1 MKTKSLLT
9 NLLVHLFIIAF
20 GFVMIYPLLW
30 MLGSSFKP
38 QVEIFSTVSLI
49 PENPTFENYIKGWQ
63 GVASI
68 PFVTFLINGIVVSL
82 LCVAGNI
89 ISGSLTA
96 FAFARLKFRLKG
108 IFFVLMLVTM
118 MIPTH
123 AVLIPQYIVFNKLSL
138 IDTYIPL
145 TLPKFF
151 AVESFFV
158 FLMVQFMRG
167 IPRDLDEAA
176 YADGGNAFY
185 VYSWIMLPLT
195 IPAIVTTA
203 IFSFMWTWNDFFS
216 QLLYLNNPEKYT
228 IALGLRLFMDSTGE
242 SSWGSLFAMS
252 IVSLI
257 PVLFIFIFLQ
267 KYLVE
272 GITAGSVKG

>member
-1 MKTKSLLT
+1 MRTKSLLS
-9 NLLVHLFIIAF
+9 NIFVHILIIAF

-30 MLGSSFKP
+30 MFGTSFKP
-38 QVEIFSTVSLI
+38 QMELFSSASLF
-49 PENPTFENYIKGWQ
+49 PEQPTFENYIKGWQ
-63 GVASI
+63 GVAGI
-68 PFVTFLINGIVVSL
+68 PFVKFIWNGIIVAS
-82 LCVAGNI
+82 LCVVGNI

-96 FAFARLKFRLKG
+96 FAFARLQFKLRGL
-108 IFFVLMLVTM
+108 FFVLMLLTM

-176 YADGGNAFY
+176 YVDGGNAFY

-252 IVSLI
+252 FVSLI

>member
-1 MKTKSLLT
+1 
-9 NLLVHLFIIAF
+9 
-20 GFVMIYPLLW
+20 
-30 MLGSSFKP
+30 
-38 QVEIFSTVSLI
+38 
-49 PENPTFENYIKGWQ
+49 
-63 GVASI
+63 
-68 PFVTFLINGIVVSL
+68 
-82 LCVAGNI
+82 
-89 ISGSLTA
+89 
-96 FAFARLKFRLKG
+96 
-108 IFFVLMLVTM
+108 M

-176 YADGGNAFY
+176 YVDGGNAFY

-252 IVSLI
+252 FVSLI

>member
-1 MKTKSLLT
+1 MKTKSLLS
-9 NLLVHLFIIAF
+9 NILVHAFIIVF

-30 MLGSSFKP
+30 MFGTSFKP
-38 QVEIFSTVSLI
+38 QMELFSSASLF
-49 PENPTFENYIKGWQ
+49 PEHPTFENYIKGWQ
-63 GVASI
+63 GVAGI
-68 PFVTFLINGIVVSL
+68 PFVKFIWNGIIVAS
-82 LCVAGNI
+82 LCVIGNI

-96 FAFARLKFRLKG
+96 FAFSRLQFRLRG
-108 IFFVLMLVTM
+108 IFFVLMLLTM

-242 SSWGSLFAMS
+242 SSWGALFAMS
-252 IVSLI
+252 FVSLI